1 MDQEE
6 SRNSHNSSLK
16 YLNIKLCSSF
26 KKTTTDSSLVWK
38 YYGQIMTRN
47 GKVIDDVHY
56 YCSECF
62 LIEKGKVESSGAGHL
77 SKIHKVRISTSSS
90 NLKNH
95 LFIVHKILTDK
106 PAAEVKNDQLLRRWC
121 STSIASS
128 SKYDLSR
135 DLVLWFST
143 DLLPFSHV
151 DNEGFKKFFE
161 KNIGLK
167 LPTGSAVSQV
177 ALPDMYKSLRRSVL
191 GILQNID
198 AATIL
203 FDGWTDKYKKINY
216 MGLKCS
222 IINENW
228 HKKIFTLACLPLESH
243 TGENCHNF
251 IKDIV
256 QEFFQ
261 RRCRDIRL
269 HTVHDGAANMM
280 KTSRLLGS
288 KDPQHCLAH
297 ILHLIL
303 TCDGIDNCTETK
315 CLLEKCRRIV
325 TCLNFK
331 STLLLEESHCEADIK
346 LYNNLRILA
355 EVKNIDDLE
364 QQFPIQIDDEANMID
379 TNNLDISCNE
389 KFDDNFIKRQH
400 RSLKQQIRTRWNS
413 ALLMIE
419 SINQLLDPVE
429 ILLKKCGRQDLC
441 LDNDEQALISE
452 LVKFLKPFESLTL
465 VVSAGNSLSI
475 LPLVKHKILKL
486 LSINSC
492 DLNEIKKLKECCSR
506 KIDKRFKLSTSAKIC
521 CFLDPATKI
530 LYTRDE
536 IKESLLEN
544 ALNIKVNQLD
554 LIQVISKSDNDE
566 DSKSVPSAKR
576 QLLQEIKKSVTSA
589 DKNYQIDSEVE
600 QFISH
605 TPTTDEELDCLLFWR
620 NHHAKYPHLAVL
632 AKEYFSI
639 PTSSV
644 SVESMFSLTGLILNS
659 RRSNL
664 SSFNM
669 NMTIFIHDNISL
681 I

>member
-1 MDQEE
+1 
-6 SRNSHNSSLK
+6 
-16 YLNIKLCSSF
+16 
-26 KKTTTDSSLVWK
+26 
-38 YYGQIMTRN
+38 MTRN

-177 ALPDMYKSLRRSVL
+177 ALPDMYKSLRRS
-191 GILQNID
+191 
-198 AATIL
+198 
-203 FDGWTDKYKKINY
+203 
-216 MGLKCS
+216 
-222 IINENW
+222 
-228 HKKIFTLACLPLESH
+228 
-243 TGENCHNF
+243 
-251 IKDIV
+251 
-256 QEFFQ
+256 
-261 RRCRDIRL
+261 RRCRDMRL
-269 HTVHDGAANMM
+269 HTVHDGTANMM

-331 STLLLEESHCEADIK
+331 STLLLKESHCEAD
-346 LYNNLRILA
+346 ILA

-364 QQFPIQIDDEANMID
+364 QQFPIQIDDEANMIY

-413 ALLMIE
+413 ALFMIE

-566 DSKSVPSAKR
+566 DSKSGPSAKR
-576 QLLQEIKKSVTSA
+576 QLLQEMKKSVTSA
-589 DKNYQIDSEVE
+589 DKNYQI
-600 QFISH
+600 I
-605 TPTTDEELDCLLFWR
+605 
-620 NHHAKYPHLAVL
+620 K
-632 AKEYFSI
+632 K
-639 PTSSV
+639 
-644 SVESMFSLTGLILNS
+644 
-659 RRSNL
+659 
-664 SSFNM
+664 
-669 NMTIFIHDNISL
+669 
-681 I
+681 